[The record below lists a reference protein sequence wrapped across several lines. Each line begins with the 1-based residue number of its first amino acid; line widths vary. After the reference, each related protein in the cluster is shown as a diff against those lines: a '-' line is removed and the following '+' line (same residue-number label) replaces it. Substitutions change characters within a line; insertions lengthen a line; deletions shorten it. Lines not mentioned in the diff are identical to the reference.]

1 VFELPPE
8 FGEGTGELV
17 SGWREDQ
24 DARMPVADR
33 VPESPGADFLP
44 RFVASLDPEWID
56 EALTATGTATIR
68 RRRLPAEQVIWLVIG
83 MCIFRDLSMR
93 ELVATM
99 DLALPGSRGV
109 RVAPSSIVQARE
121 RLGDEPLRW
130 LFERVAE
137 AWAHSSARA
146 HAWRGLAVYGAD
158 GTTVRV
164 PDSIENRQ
172 HFGGQ
177 DTRWDGTSGY
187 PLARAVTLMALRSH
201 ILAGMRFGPYTA
213 PEKTLASDLWP
224 LVPDHSLTV
233 VDRGFFSA
241 RILIGLERDGIQ
253 RHWLT
258 RAKSSIAYTRIE
270 RFASGDELIELKV
283 SKDAQYKDRS
293 MPKTWR
299 MRAIRYQRRG
309 FKPQLI
315 LTSLLD
321 PDRFPAAEIVAL
333 YHERW
338 EIELGYNEVKRVM
351 LAREETTR
359 SKSPRGVAQELW
371 GLGIAYNL
379 VRYEAERVAA
389 EAGVAPT
396 RISFVAA
403 LNFIESALRTWGTD
417 NTGRLPERLVRLRED
432 LTHFVLPERRERS
445 YPRHVKIKMSGYA
458 RNRPVRSSSRKR
470 VK

>member
-1 VFELPPE
+1 
-8 FGEGTGELV
+8 
-17 SGWREDQ
+17 
-24 DARMPVADR
+24 MPRVADR
-33 VPESPGADFLP
+33 VLIPPSGELLP
-44 RFVASLDPEWID
+44 QFTASLDPEWIG
-56 EALTATGTATIR
+56 EALQATGTATIR
-68 RRRLPAEQVIWLVIG
+68 RRRLPAEQVVWLVIG
-83 MCIFRDLSMR
+83 MCLFRDLSMR
-93 ELVATM
+93 ELVATL
-99 DLALPGSRGV
+99 DLALPGSRGI

-130 LFERVAE
+130 LFERTAA
-137 AWAHSSARA
+137 AWSHASARA

-164 PDSIENRQ
+164 PDSAENRA

-177 DTRWDGTSGY
+177 NTRWDSTSGY
-187 PLARAVTLMALRSH
+187 PLVRLVTLMALRSH
-201 ILAGMRFGPYTA
+201 ILAGARFGAYA
-213 PEKTLASDLWP
+213 LSECVLADELWSTL
-224 LVPDHSLTV
+224 PDHSLTI

-241 RILIGLERDGIQ
+241 RTLIGIERGGIQ

-258 RAKSSIAYTRIE
+258 RAKSTLVYTRIE
-270 RFASGDELIELKV
+270 RFAVGDELIELNV
-283 SKDAQYKDRS
+283 SKEARQKDPS
-293 MPKTWR
+293 MPATWR

-309 FKPQLI
+309 FPPQIL

-321 PDRFPAAEIVAL
+321 PKRYPAAEIVAL

-359 SKSPRGVAQELW
+359 SKSPKGVAQELW

-389 EAGVAPT
+389 DAGVPPT

-403 LNFIESALRTWGTD
+403 LNFIESALRTWGTESA
-417 NTGRLPERLVRLRED
+417 GRLPERLQRLRED
-432 LTHFVLPERRERS
+432 LAHFVLPERRERS
-445 YPRHVKIKMSGYA
+445 YPRAVKIKMSNYA
-458 RNRPVRSSSRKR
+458 RKRPAKPSSRSRAK
-470 VK
+470 